1 MLNSL
6 FSSFQLKGKTVKNR
20 CVVPAMVTNYC
31 TPDGEATERF
41 LAYHEAKAKGG
52 WGLII
57 TEDYAVDPLGRG
69 FKFVAGL
76 WNDKQIESHKA
87 LPDLAHKHGSVILA
101 QVYHCGRQTSE
112 PVINAIP
119 VAPSP
124 IPCPFSPNIPKELT
138 VSEIKEIVGKFG
150 DTAYRAKQCGFDGV
164 EVHGGHG
171 YLIAQFMSLYSNKR
185 FDEYGGSLENR
196 AKFPVEIVKDIRAK
210 CGEDF
215 IIGFR
220 ISVDEFVDGGRTLED
235 TKAIVKMLEKAG
247 VDIVH
252 ASAGVYASADRV
264 VPPSYVKHAWIADL
278 AAEIKKCCAIPVI
291 TVGRINDPHVANSVI
306 ESGKADFTAMGR
318 ASLIDPGMPSKAQE
332 GKLGDI
338 RQCIGCN
345 FGCLGLLFTNNPIKC
360 VLNPELG
367 SEYKGLP
374 EKTSAPKKVAVVGA
388 GPAGL
393 EAAIYAAQA
402 GHDVTVLEKE
412 AKAGGQFYLASV
424 PPCKGEIAAFIQWQL
439 TQLAKLNV
447 PVKYNTEASVEYFSA
462 NKFDQIIVATG
473 ATPAASP
480 IPGADLPH
488 VVTANSVLAG
498 TANVGYNVVVVGG
511 GQAGAETANHL
522 GVQLKNVTL
531 VEMLPVI
538 APDEALAPRWH
549 LLASLENRK
558 VAVKTNTSVEE
569 IKPGSVVLKTGDAV
583 VEIPADSVVLAT
595 GSKPDNALAEQLAAQ
610 GLAVKVIGDANKV
623 GIVLDATEQGYQ
635 AACAL

>member
-6 FSSFQLKGKTVKNR
+6 FSSFDLKGKTVKNR

-57 TEDYAVDPLGRG
+57 TEDYAVYPLGRG

-76 WNDKQIESHKA
+76 WNDKQIEGHKA
-87 LPDLAHKHGSVILA
+87 LPERVHKHGSVILA
-101 QVYHCGRQTSE
+101 QIYHAGRQTSE
-112 PVINAIP
+112 PVINAAP

-124 IPCPFSPNIPKELT
+124 IPCPFSPNVPKELT
-138 VSEIKEIVGKFG
+138 VSEIRDIVGKFG
-150 DTAYRAKQCGFDGV
+150 DTALRAKQCGFDGV

-171 YLIAQFMSLYSNKR
+171 YLVAQFMSLYSNKR
-185 FDEYGGSLENR
+185 FDEYGGNLENR

-210 CGEDF
+210 CGNDF

-220 ISVDEFVDGGRTLED
+220 ISIDEFIEGGRTMED

-247 VDIVH
+247 VDIIH
-252 ASAGVYASADRV
+252 ASAGVYASADKI

-278 AAEIKKCCAIPVI
+278 AAEIKKSCSIPVI
-291 TVGRINDPHVANSVI
+291 TVGRINDPHVGNSVI
-306 ESGKADFTAMGR
+306 ESGKADFVAMGR
-318 ASLIDPGMPSKAQE
+318 ASLIDPGMPNKAKD

-367 SEYKGLP
+367 NEYKGLP
-374 EKTSAPKKVAVVGA
+374 KTSAPKKIAVVGA

-402 GHDVTVLEKE
+402 GHDVTVLEKDSR
-412 AKAGGQFYLASV
+412 AGGQFYLAAI
-424 PPCKGEIAAFIQWQL
+424 PPCKGEISVFIQWQL
-439 TQLAKLNV
+439 NQLAALNV
-447 PVKYNTEASVEYFSA
+447 PIKYNTEATADYFSA
-462 NKFDQIIVATG
+462 NKFDQIIIATG
-473 ATPAASP
+473 AKPAMPP

-498 TANVGYNVVVVGG
+498 TANVGYNVVVIGG
-511 GQAGAETANHL
+511 GQVGAETANHL

-549 LLASLENRK
+549 LLSSLENRK
-558 VAVKTNTSVEE
+558 VCVRTNTTVGE
-569 IKPGSVVLKTGDAV
+569 IKQGSVVLKTGNSTS
-583 VEIPADSVVLAT
+583 EIPADSVVLAT
-595 GSKPDNALAEQLAAQ
+595 GSTPNNALAEQLTAK
-610 GLAVKVIGDANKV
+610 GLPVKVIGDANKV

-635 AACAL
+635 AVCSL